1 MQKQSYRK
9 IFLNMHVKIFF
20 VCICLVMLLT
30 LPFAATADENAAPQR
45 IDPDGIEE
53 LIEDEKGKVL
63 ILNFWATWC
72 APCRAEIRD
81 LVKIRQDYSPEKV
94 SIIGISLDFNPGAV
108 PPFMERK
115 NMTYPVY
122 ISSQD
127 VMDVYNITG
136 IPYTLIY
143 DAQGNLAEVHE
154 GLVDYEILQEELD
167 RLLAD

>member
-1 MQKQSYRK
+1 MQKQSYQEILLK
-9 IFLNMHVKIFF
+9 IHAKIFF
-20 VCICLVMLLT
+20 VCTCLVMLLT
-30 LPFAATADENAAPQR
+30 LPFAAKADDNAAPKR
-45 IDPDGIEE
+45 VDPDGIED
-53 LIEDEKGKVL
+53 LIADEKGKVL

-81 LVKIRQDYSPEKV
+81 LVKIRQDYSPDRV
-94 SIIGISLDFNPGAV
+94 SIIGISLDFNPQAI

-115 NMTYPVY
+115 NMNYPVY

-127 VMDVYNITG
+127 VMDAYNITG

-143 DAQGNLAEVHE
+143 DAEGNLAEVHDE
-154 GLVDYEILQEELD
+154 LVDYEILQEELD